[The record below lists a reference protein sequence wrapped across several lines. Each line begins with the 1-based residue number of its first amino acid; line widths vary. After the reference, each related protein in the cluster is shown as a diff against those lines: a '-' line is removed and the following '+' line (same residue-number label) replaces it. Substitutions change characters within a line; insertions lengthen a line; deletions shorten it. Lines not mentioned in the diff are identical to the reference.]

1 MWIKIL
7 EIALVCVYLA
17 FNILTAKL
25 MSAKCMKHS
34 FIDGQCMVGK
44 ICANICLLKS
54 LELRVVSRS
63 KELPVG

>member
-7 EIALVCVYLA
+7 EIVLVCVYLA

-44 ICANICLLKS
+44 ICANIFYAPAWLLKGIKA
-54 LELRVVSRS
+54 VV
-63 KELPVG
+63 LAAIA

>member
-25 MSAKCMKHS
+25 MSAKCMKRS

-44 ICANICLLKS
+44 ICTNIFYAPAWLLKGVKA
-54 LELRVVSRS
+54 VV
-63 KELPVG
+63 LAAIA